1 VIAIMPEALVLINT
15 DVGAE
20 EEVLNQIKNME
31 CVREAYIVYGVY
43 DLYARIEA
51 NTIEELKN
59 VISTKIRKLP
69 KVRSTITMVVV
80 STNTKSSNTNYN
92 K

>member
-1 VIAIMPEALVLINT
+1 MPEALVLINT

-20 EEVLNQIKNME
+20 EEVLGQIKNINGVKEIYM
-31 CVREAYIVYGVY
+31 VYGIY
-43 DLYARIEA
+43 DLYTRIEA
-51 NTIEELKN
+51 DTVEELKN
-59 VISTKIRKLP
+59 IISTKIRRLP

-80 STNTKSSNTNYN
+80 SSNTKSSNSDKT